1 MPAFSYQ
8 ALDTAGKQKKGVIEG
23 DTAKQIRTILRQQE
37 LTPLSINEINRQE
50 KGSTN
55 TGGFHFAMR
64 KLKPQELALLTRQLA
79 TLVRAGL
86 PLEECLG
93 TVADQNEKNHI
104 KSTLMAIRAGIS
116 EGRSLATALQD
127 FPASFPDYY
136 IATVDAGEQ
145 SGHLSVVL
153 DRLADDTESRH
164 HMHSRFMMALLYPAI
179 ITLTA
184 IAVVIALLTY
194 VVPQVVHV
202 FESINQTLPPLTLGM
217 ISVSE
222 FLQNHGFLLLII
234 IMGGL
239 LAFSIAIKK
248 PAIRTSYHRFL
259 LKVPVLGRLIL
270 GGNTARFA
278 RTFSILLASGVPA
291 IEGMRIAAQVLSNL
305 PMRNNISTAAERVR
319 EGSSIY
325 NALKQ
330 GNYFPPM
337 TLHLMASGEASGN
350 LEEML
355 ERAAINE
362 ERELETYLSTLL
374 SLFEPLLLLVMGGV
388 VLIIVLAI
396 LLPIFDLNQLVK

>member
-8 ALDTAGKQKKGVIEG
+8 ALDSSGKQKTGVIEG
-23 DTAKQIRTILRQQE
+23 DTAKHIRALLRQKH
-37 LTPLSINEINRQE
+37 LTPLNVNEINRAE
-50 KGSTN
+50 KRTTHG
-55 TGGFHFAMR
+55 GGFRLSMR
-64 KLKPQELALLTRQLA
+64 ALKAQELALLTRQLA
-79 TLVRAGL
+79 TLIRAGL
-86 PLEECLG
+86 PLEECLR

-104 KSTLMAIRAGIS
+104 KSTLMAIRASVS

-127 FPASFPDYY
+127 FSASFPDYY

-153 DRLADDTESRH
+153 DRLADDTEARY

-202 FESINQTLPPLTLGM
+202 FESIDQTLPPLTRGM

-222 FLQNHGFLLLII
+222 FLQQHGLLLLILSV
-234 IMGGL
+234 GGL
-239 LAFSIAIKK
+239 LAFSMAIRK
-248 PAIRTSYHRFL
+248 PAIRTPYHRFL

-305 PMRNNISTAAERVR
+305 PMRDNISTAAERVR

-330 GNYFPPM
+330 GHYFPPM
-337 TLHLMASGEASGN
+337 TLHLIASGEASGN
-350 LEEML
+350 LEDML

-374 SLFEPLLLLVMGGV
+374 SLFEPLLLLIMGGV